1 MMDEQTPGD
10 APALF
15 TPLTVRGTTL
25 GHRAGVSP
33 MCMYSATAGIANDF
47 HLAHLGRFAL
57 GGAGLVLVE
66 ATAVEP
72 RGRISHH
79 DLGLW
84 EDSQTAGLT
93 RIAEFLSAHGTV
105 PGIQLAH
112 AGRRASVREPW
123 HAGAPLDDSDA
134 AAGLGP
140 WPVVGPSPIPA
151 GTGWQVPKEL
161 DAAEIRESVQAW
173 AAAAERA
180 VQAGFKLIE
189 LHGAHGYLLHSFLSP
204 VSNQRTD
211 EYGGDAGKR
220 MRYPLEVIR
229 AVRAAIPDDV
239 ILSYRVSA
247 VDGVVEGGT
256 PFDAVVEFAR
266 RAGDAGVDIIDT
278 SSGGISADRSV
289 DTRVRRG
296 FAFHADFARELR
308 QQTGMLV
315 ACVGFVVDPEQATRL
330 IEEGAADIVLLGREM
345 LDNPNWVQH
354 ARRQLGADEAQH
366 WDQRFGSALTPRLQ
380 TLERLDAAGE
390 TPLSRFEQSSI
401 R

>member
-1 MMDEQTPGD
+1 MMDETTPAG

-15 TPLTVRGTTL
+15 TPLSIRGTTL
-25 GHRAGVSP
+25 TNRAGVSP
-33 MCMYSATAGIANDF
+33 MCMYSATDGYANDF

-57 GGAGLVLVE
+57 GGAGLVIVE
-66 ATAVEP
+66 ATAVDP

-84 EDSQTAGLT
+84 DDSQTPGLA
-93 RIAEFLSAHGTV
+93 RIAEFLAAHQAV

-123 HAGAPLDDSDA
+123 HAGAPLDESDA

-140 WPVVGPSPIPA
+140 WPVVGPSPLPA
-151 GTGWQVPKEL
+151 GPGWPEPKEL
-161 DAAEIRESVQAW
+161 DTGEIRESIETW
-173 AAAAERA
+173 AAAAARA
-180 VQAGFKLIE
+180 VEAGFKLIE

-211 EYGGDAGKR
+211 EYGGDAEKR

-229 AVRAAIPDDV
+229 AVRAAVPDDV

-247 VDGVVEGGT
+247 VDGVLEGGM

-266 RAGDAGVDIIDT
+266 RAGEAGIDLIDT

-296 FAFHADFARELR
+296 FAFHADFARDLR

-330 IEEGAADIVLLGREM
+330 IEEGSADIVLLGREM

-354 ARRQLGADEAQH
+354 ARRQLGANEAQH
-366 WDQRFGSALTPRLQ
+366 WDQRFGSALTPRLR
-380 TLERLDAAGE
+380 TLAQLDAAGE
-390 TPLSRFEQSSI
+390 TPLSRFEQSSV